1 MTTRYLEPVYP
12 ARQKSFYGKALVLS
26 SDSGDKYLKSYD
38 TIVCS
43 IVDGK
48 VHRYWGSRSNTTTR
62 HLRSF
67 LSPAQYDE
75 YRAANVEVCP
85 VSY

>member
-26 SDSGDKYLKSYD
+26 SDSGDKYLKSYN
-38 TIVCS
+38 TIVCGV
-43 IVDGK
+43 INGK
-48 VHRYWGSRSNTTTR
+48 VHRYWDSRSNTTTR

-67 LSPAQYDE
+67 LSPDQYVE
-75 YRAANVEVCP
+75 YLGAEIEDCP
-85 VSY
+85 VSC

>member
-1 MTTRYLEPVYP
+1 MTVNCLGPIYP
-12 ARQKSFYGKALVLS
+12 ARQKSFYGKAMVLI
-26 SDSGDKYLKSYD
+26 SDTGDKYLKSYN
-38 TIVCS
+38 TIVCGV
-43 IVDGK
+43 INGK
-48 VHRYWGSRSNTTTR
+48 VHRYWDSRSNTTTR